1 MKKIVYSPGEPSGI
15 GPDLIIQLCKTPF
28 WKKINVPVICIAD
41 PQLIKDRAKSLKK
54 NIKIE
59 LIQDIKA
66 VSYTHL
72 TLPTNREV

>member
-1 MKKIVYSPGEPSGI
+1 MN
-15 GPDLIIQLCKTPF
+15 DF
-28 WKKINVPVICIAD
+28 
-41 PQLIKDRAKSLKK
+41 

-59 LIQDIKA
+59 YKHVPRFDSGSDESIDYLESEGYVIIKNALTA